1 MKLAGDKKK
10 KNPDQIGNHIVIC
23 KKVLDILFK
32 VDKMED
38 YMDYSSA
45 SEDDLD
51 YADCEEENDSS
62 TATDHSQ
69 KVPE

>member
-1 MKLAGDKKK
+1 MT
-10 KNPDQIGNHIVIC
+10 C

-51 YADCEEENDSS
+51 YDDCEDENDSS

-69 KVPE
+69 EKKGPAEEFSDGILKVNQ